1 MHQDQSYRLVVRYL
15 ATYSPHLPLFY
26 KEEVGSSRFLEGELM
41 LTVPVTCL
49 ELERKERVI
58 VVVWR
63 MHLGFVIHAA
73 A

>member
-1 MHQDQSYRLVVRYL
+1 
-15 ATYSPHLPLFY
+15 LFY